1 VLRPIK
7 SIYSRLPIYML
18 QYLRGYLY
26 RLIKVS
32 NMVSERVRVRVY
44 V

>member
-7 SIYSRLPIYML
+7 PIYACLPIYML
-18 QYLRGYLY
+18 QYPTGYLS
-26 RLIKVS
+26 RLIRVS
-32 NMVSERVRVRVY
+32 YMVTEQVRVRVY